1 MGYAGGSVVK
11 NPPAVAGDTGNG
23 GSIPWLGRFPGEG
36 HTTHSS
42 ILA

>member
-11 NPPAVAGDTGNG
+11 NPPAIAGDTGNG
-23 GSIPWLGRFPGEG
+23 GSIPRLGRFPGEG
-36 HTTHSS
+36 HTTPSS